1 MQHPALSHP
10 YREIAEPPTDE
21 EAVALAR
28 LAARA
33 RRVRRAVGLPILAAG
48 LAAPGTCQFL
58 LRDLLFAAMDV
69 HAAPPYITAFVT
81 AFPLFVLAQG
91 LAAYAGR
98 KAIAARSQAWI
109 AEIAATPGVSPSLLE
124 AFARLL

>member
-1 MQHPALSHP
+1 MQHAALSHP

-28 LAARA
+28 LVARA
-33 RRVRRAVGLPILAAG
+33 RRARRAVGLPILAAG

-58 LRDLLFAAMDV
+58 FRDLLFATIDV
-69 HAAPPYITAFVT
+69 HAAPYVTVLVT

-109 AEIAATPGVSPSLLE
+109 AEIAASPGVSPSLLE